1 MPCTKMY
8 CCLLRKQEEEKKIE
22 AAYPSI
28 SEKGSCQ
35 ISARMSHPAETTV
48 KLKYFTSKKS

>member
-1 MPCTKMY
+1 MY

-48 KLKYFTSKKS
+48 KLKYFTGKKS

>member
-1 MPCTKMY
+1 
-8 CCLLRKQEEEKKIE
+8 LLPTEKTRRGKKIE

-48 KLKYFTSKKS
+48 KLKYFTGKKS